1 MSLKINELI
10 GCGWVLVVFVFVLS
24 TRALLFWAIRYLP
37 FAINCIYTS
46 FFAAAVVVY
55 FSLEL
60 TYMYVDMY
68 VCISFFV
75 DLFFSIILN
84 HIKLIVLFNSF
95 FNFFGHNTFISL
107 FFCRSKLYFFWV
119 DI

>member
-10 GCGWVLVVFVFVLS
+10 GCGWVVVVVFVFVLS

-75 DLFFSIILN
+75 DLFFL
-84 HIKLIVLFNSF
+84 LF
-95 FNFFGHNTFISL
+95 
-107 FFCRSKLYFFWV
+107 
-119 DI
+119 

>member
-10 GCGWVLVVFVFVLS
+10 GCGWVVVVVFVLS

-55 FSLEL
+55 FSLEP
-60 TYMYVDMY
+60 TYIYVGMY
-68 VCISFFV
+68 VCISFFYY
-75 DLFFSIILN
+75 FKSHKINF
-84 HIKLIVLFNSF
+84 IV
-95 FNFFGHNTFISL
+95 
-107 FFCRSKLYFFWV
+107 
-119 DI
+119 